1 MGINIFLVECAM
13 RVQIVSKYEMVSIY
27 EIVSIYEMVLM
38 INELGAVS
46 NGY

>member
-1 MGINIFLVECAM
+1 MH
-13 RVQIVSKYEMVSIY
+13 VQIVSKYEMVSIY

>member
-1 MGINIFLVECAM
+1 M